1 MEFILDGGELPN
13 AAMISEVEDFLDDE
27 TKRPLTDTLTVQ
39 APTTV
44 TYNISMT
51 YYIGKKDKASATA
64 IQTKVAQAVDAYV
77 EWQGTKIGRDI
88 NPDELIKRV
97 VAAGAKRCVILM
109 PSFAVVAE
117 DKLPVLGTKTIT
129 YGGLEDD

>member
-1 MEFILDGGELPN
+1 MNLHVGKQK
-13 AAMISEVEDFLDDE
+13 SEKKTDRGSYRRMDRKNKLARMFLWMAF
-27 TKRPLTDTLTVQ
+27 LFAGVF
-39 APTTV
+39 
-44 TYNISMT
+44 
-51 YYIGKKDKASATA
+51 
-64 IQTKVAQAVDAYV
+64 AVPQMRVWA
-77 EWQGTKIGRDI
+77 GDI

-109 PSFAVVAE
+109 PSFTIVAE